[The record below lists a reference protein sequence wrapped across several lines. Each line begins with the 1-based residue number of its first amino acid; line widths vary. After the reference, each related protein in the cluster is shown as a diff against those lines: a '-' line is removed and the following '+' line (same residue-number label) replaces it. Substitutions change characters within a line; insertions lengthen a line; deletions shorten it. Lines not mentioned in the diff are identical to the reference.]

1 MIPSLRRAPA
11 SRMLKAG
18 GAHATRDVEDS
29 LGGVSIS
36 VFLNSTHWGHTT
48 YLTEVSQY
56 YTGAFPSSY
65 LLAARRSTSSQ
76 LDRDVDP
83 DEKKH
88 QTVRNLPSYA
98 LPTLSAMRTS
108 SSRIQE
114 EKSTGNS
121 DGCIRTANDLD
132 PDRLGAT
139 LSTSSI

>member
-11 SRMLKAG
+11 SHMLKAG

-36 VFLNSTHWGHTT
+36 VILDRAHWGHTT
-48 YLTEVSQY
+48 YLNEVSQY
-56 YTGAFPSSY
+56 YTGVFPSSY

-88 QTVRNLPSYA
+88 QPVRNLPSYA
-98 LPTLSAMRTS
+98 LPTLSAMRTGC
-108 SSRIQE
+108 RVQE
-114 EKSTGNS
+114 EKSTRNS

-132 PDRLGAT
+132 PDR
-139 LSTSSI
+139 